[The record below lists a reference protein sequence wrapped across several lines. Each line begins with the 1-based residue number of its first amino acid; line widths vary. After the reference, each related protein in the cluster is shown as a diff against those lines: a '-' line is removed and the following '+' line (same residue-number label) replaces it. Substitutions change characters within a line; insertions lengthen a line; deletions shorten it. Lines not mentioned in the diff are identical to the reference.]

1 MKRIALITY
10 DISPYRGSE
19 SSVSWNFV
27 TRMSEKVHITVYYG
41 NHKDEVEKY
50 LSQQPLKNVD
60 WVNVAPKSTTRT
72 GAAGLLQYISNY
84 KKWHKQVYQAIREQ
98 ATQGKID
105 LIHYLNPIGFKE
117 PGYCW
122 KIKEIPYVWGPIACV
137 ENRPLPLY
145 KAYSLKG
152 KYNAF
157 ARRIAHNA
165 LFLLMPRLKKALK
178 NTDTVFAATPTGVRM
193 LKKHYHRDAIYLPE
207 NGIPTMERMQPISYD
222 GNQPLNIIWIGR
234 VNDQDKALIILLDS
248 LAKVKSANYHLHIV
262 GPGILSDKMNDRIN
276 AMSGQTTFHGKID
289 RDHVQ
294 QLLLNSH
301 LHVITS
307 LGEATTT
314 VLFEAMAKA
323 VPTMTLD
330 HCGMAGVV
338 CDKCGIKIP
347 ISGYNKVTTRISTE
361 IESLIEHPARI
372 NELSTGVLACSKR
385 FMWDNRISLFTETYD
400 RLINEYKSKR

>member
-98 ATQGKID
+98 VTQGKID

-152 KYNAF
+152 KYKAF

-165 LFLLMPRLKKALK
+165 LFLLMPRLKKALR

-207 NGIPTMERMQPISYD
+207 NGIPTMERTQPISYD
-222 GNQPLNIIWIGR
+222 GNRPLNIIWIGR

-276 AMSGQTTFHGKID
+276 SMSGQTTFHGKID
-289 RDHVQ
+289 RDQVQ

-347 ISGYNKVTTRISTE
+347 ISGYDKVTTRISTE

-372 NELSTGVLACSKR
+372 NELSTGVLACSKQ

>member
-98 ATQGKID
+98 STQGKIN

-152 KYNAF
+152 KYNAS
-157 ARRIAHNA
+157 H
-165 LFLLMPRLKKALK
+165 
-178 NTDTVFAATPTGVRM
+178 
-193 LKKHYHRDAIYLPE
+193 
-207 NGIPTMERMQPISYD
+207 D
-222 GNQPLNIIWIGR
+222 G
-234 VNDQDKALIILLDS
+234 
-248 LAKVKSANYHLHIV
+248 
-262 GPGILSDKMNDRIN
+262 
-276 AMSGQTTFHGKID
+276 
-289 RDHVQ
+289 
-294 QLLLNSH
+294 
-301 LHVITS
+301 
-307 LGEATTT
+307 
-314 VLFEAMAKA
+314 
-323 VPTMTLD
+323 
-330 HCGMAGVV
+330 
-338 CDKCGIKIP
+338 
-347 ISGYNKVTTRISTE
+347 
-361 IESLIEHPARI
+361 
-372 NELSTGVLACSKR
+372 
-385 FMWDNRISLFTETYD
+385 
-400 RLINEYKSKR
+400 